1 MMLYKCLSMLVKIAI
16 NITNT
21 PNVISQINLIEI
33 KVGVRG
39 NLSKMENQMGS
50 MVEIIETT
58 KTSK

>member
-33 KVGVRG
+33 KVGLRG
-39 NLSKMENQMGS
+39 TLSKMENQMGS